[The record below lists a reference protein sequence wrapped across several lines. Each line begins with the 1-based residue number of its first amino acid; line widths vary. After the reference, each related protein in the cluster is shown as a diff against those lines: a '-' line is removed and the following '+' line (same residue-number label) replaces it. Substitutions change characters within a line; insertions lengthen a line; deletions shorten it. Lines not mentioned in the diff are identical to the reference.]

1 MHHHRIFIELVY
13 SQNALEKRS
22 LFETVAQRLRL
33 LSHEDDN
40 PNVEYREVF
49 MANETELFYLVLLT
63 LLTLI
68 VHLILST
75 KNRRH
80 DRHSHR

>member
-1 MHHHRIFIELVY
+1 M
-13 SQNALEKRS
+13 
-22 LFETVAQRLRL
+22 RL

-40 PNVEYREVF
+40 RNVEYREVF
-49 MANETELFYLVLLT
+49 MANETELFYLVSLT

-80 DRHSHR
+80 DRDSHR

>member
-1 MHHHRIFIELVY
+1 VRHHRIFIELVY

-40 PNVEYREVF
+40 RNVEYREVF
-49 MANETELFYLVLLT
+49 MANETELFYLVSLT

-80 DRHSHR
+80 DRDSHR

>member
-1 MHHHRIFIELVY
+1 
-13 SQNALEKRS
+13 
-22 LFETVAQRLRL
+22 
-33 LSHEDDN
+33 
-40 PNVEYREVF
+40 
-49 MANETELFYLVLLT
+49 MASETELFYLVLLT

-80 DRHSHR
+80 ARHSHRQSIVRDGFHSIWARCDNPYRLAGSIFWGYRFGVKWIRSHV